1 MKSLECYLHCSQ
13 NMQFLDFNLIVKPSD
28 RDSPFLHSKNGGS
41 TWMCCGRREIFTSNG
56 GIEGLI
62 EGGVFDMGCLKE
74 FKSSSWF
81 GWYVHSFLYKNNFIR
96 TLA

>member
-1 MKSLECYLHCSQ
+1 MGDQLPTK
-13 NMQFLDFNLIVKPSD
+13 
-28 RDSPFLHSKNGGS
+28 
-41 TWMCCGRREIFTSNG
+41 WMSCERWEIFASNG

-62 EGGVFDMGCLKE
+62 EGSVFDMGCLKE

-81 GWYVHSFLYKNNFIR
+81 GWYVHSFFYKSNFIR